1 MKKFDVIIAVVVIS
15 VAAALYFGGILSPK
29 EKGAVAVIYVDG
41 MEYKR
46 LPIDTDTKVSIDTEY
61 GVNVVSVKDGYVD
74 CTEADCKDKLCVNQ
88 RKINKVNQTI
98 VCLPHKMV
106 IEIEG
111 ASASKIDSI
120 SE

>member
-1 MKKFDVIIAVVVIS
+1 MKKFDMIVAVVIIA

-29 EKGAVAVIYVDG
+29 EKGAVAVVYVDG
-41 MEYKR
+41 KEYQR
-46 LPIDTDTKVSIDTEY
+46 LSLDTDTEVHIETEY
-61 GVNVVSVKDGYVD
+61 GVNVIAVNEGYVD
-74 CTEADCKDKLCVNQ
+74 CTEADCKDKLCVHQ

-106 IEIEG
+106 VEVEG
-111 ASASKIDSI
+111 TNASKIDSV